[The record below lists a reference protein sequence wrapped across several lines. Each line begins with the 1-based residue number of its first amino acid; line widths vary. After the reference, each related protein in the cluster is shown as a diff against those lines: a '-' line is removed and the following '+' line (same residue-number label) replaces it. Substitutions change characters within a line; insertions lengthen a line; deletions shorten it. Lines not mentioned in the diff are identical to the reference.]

1 MMKLRRRLERVEGV
15 LQPHWQE
22 EDRRQDEQL
31 AAWLR
36 TLSDEELDAVATAVQ
51 ALCEQEAVHEHP

>member
-1 MMKLRRRLERVEGV
+1 MRLRRRLERVEGV
-15 LQPHWQE
+15 LQGQCQK

-36 TLSDEELDAVATAVQ
+36 TLSDEELDAVAIAAQ
-51 ALCEQEAVHEHP
+51 ALCDEEAARGHS